1 MKKISTITFH
11 AAHNYGSNLQAYAL
25 QEYIKSLCEKN
36 NTSCDYEIINLHT
49 RKQEEL
55 YSLFQPYNSLKNI
68 IKNIMVFPYT
78 KQLKIKQK
86 RFNSFIKNDLNITSK
101 RYLST
106 NDLKRE
112 NFTSDYFISGSD
124 QVWNV
129 RSKDF
134 DWANFLDFVN
144 NSESKK
150 ISYAASFGPLDIDWN
165 LYNKDKCKHLL
176 HKYDYISVREEG
188 SKKNIQKL
196 LDKEC
201 LIHVDPTL
209 LLTKEEWVE
218 KLNLS
223 SNNEK
228 RYILFYSLEPNFETL
243 EIVKKISKNL
253 NLPVV
258 ITKYNNKFDYFNGF
272 IKKYDCGPKEFL
284 NLVNGAELIISSSF
298 HGTVFSIIF
307 NKPFFAING
316 LSDNRISTLLKK
328 LHLENREVR
337 IDNIQEKCLMAYD
350 INFDNANKVIEN
362 EVNRSQLYLLQA
374 LDLVER

>member
-25 QEYIKSLCEKN
+25 QEFIKSLCKKN

-68 IKNIMVFPYT
+68 IKNLMVFPYT

-86 RFNSFIKNDLNITSK
+86 RFNSFIKNELNITSK
-101 RYLST
+101 RYLSN

-124 QVWNV
+124 QVWNI

-134 DWANFLDFVN
+134 DWANFLNFVN
-144 NSESKK
+144 TSKSKK
-150 ISYAASFGPLDIDWN
+150 ISYAASFGPLDINWD
-165 LYNKDKCKHLL
+165 LYNKDKCRDLL
-176 HKYDYISVREEG
+176 YQYDYISVREEG
-188 SKKNIQKL
+188 SKKNIQNL

-209 LLTKEEWVE
+209 LLTKEQWIK

-228 RYILFYSLEPNFETL
+228 SYILFYSLEPNFETL

-253 NLPVV
+253 DLPVV
-258 ITKYNNKFDYFNGF
+258 ITKYNNKFDYFNQF

-284 NLVNGAELIISSSF
+284 NLINGAKLIISSSF

-316 LSDNRISTLLKK
+316 LADNRISTLLKN
-328 LHLENREVR
+328 LHLESREVR
-337 IDNIQEKCLMAYD
+337 IDNIEEKCSLAYTIDFQNANLVIEEERKRSENYLKKALD
-350 INFDNANKVIEN
+350 IN
-362 EVNRSQLYLLQA
+362 EV
-374 LDLVER
+374 